1 MFVDIC
7 FLSKEWE
14 TNYGEVKKSWDFAIV
29 SGGDRSIDRKNN
41 FWKKNSRKFPKFFKK
56 NFTTFFSN
64 EQCVKLCGITQL
76 KTTENQMSISQ
87 LCTNTIFIAKKYL

>member
-1 MFVDIC
+1 MKFQKKKKI
-7 FLSKEWE
+7 FLK
-14 TNYGEVKKSWDFAIV
+14 VKKV
-29 SGGDRSIDRKNN
+29 YLDRKKI
-41 FWKKNSRKFPKFFKK
+41 FEKKIPEKFP